1 MMRMPNDAPT
11 NDLPAIDEDAPAHGQ
26 GLDSADKMEAA
37 KRRLDRALNGLE
49 RRVATHSDRLRQT
62 NARDVAA
69 LRAQAQSVERERR
82 HLAEELQRLDAYLG
96 EIEQGLAKTQP
107 ATQPAGQPP
116 ALPQREV

>member
-1 MMRMPNDAPT
+1 MMRMSNDATT
-11 NDLPAIDEDAPAHGQ
+11 NDHTAADTAALAQGQ
-26 GLDSADKMEAA
+26 GLDAADKMEAA

-82 HLAEELQRLDAYLG
+82 HLADELQRLDAYLG
-96 EIEQGLAKTQP
+96 EVEQGLASAQLAAQP
-107 ATQPAGQPP
+107 ATQPP